1 MYLINIRDN
10 SVYVKD
16 VYIQNFVNFYQ
27 GSYRS
32 NNFISPYISYHNF
45 TNFLLSKTESDL
57 NFEILSRNYIEN
69 YKCTTDPKE
78 ICLDENYYQGKN
90 SVKNK
95 ISNKESYLSYDV
107 ESTISKL
114 LEEEINL
121 IQILSNLLD
130 NFFFDENFKI
140 FSIIKRL
147 DKNGNRSINEIE

>member
-1 MYLINIRDN
+1 LLIHFRDN
-10 SVYVKD
+10 SIYVKD

-32 NNFISPYISYHNF
+32 NNFICPSISYHNF
-45 TNFLLSKTESDL
+45 TNFLLSKTEADL
-57 NFEILSRNYIEN
+57 NFEVLSRNADSN
-69 YKCTTDPKE
+69 YNHFDNQE
-78 ICLDENYYQGKN
+78 IFFDEKNYQCKKSN
-90 SVKNK
+90 QNRI
-95 ISNKESYLSYDV
+95 ISKASYLSYDV

-114 LEEEINL
+114 LEVEINL

-130 NFFFDENFKI
+130 TFFNDEKFKI

>member
-1 MYLINIRDN
+1 M
-10 SVYVKD
+10 
-16 VYIQNFVNFYQ
+16 
-27 GSYRS
+27 
-32 NNFISPYISYHNF
+32 
-45 TNFLLSKTESDL
+45 
-57 NFEILSRNYIEN
+57 NFEVLSRNYIEN
-69 YKCTTDPKE
+69 YKGTSDPNE

-90 SVKNK
+90 SVHNK
-95 ISNKESYLSYDV
+95 ISNKKSYLSYDV

-130 NFFFDENFKI
+130 NFFCDENFKI